1 MEYAFV
7 GRTVNLAARVQALT
21 RTHQVDILVTEALRA
36 GVKAGLGMPRIGYGG
51 TGP

>member
-7 GRTVNLAARVQALT
+7 GSTVNLAARVQAL